1 MDSDEKLNRTLD
13 DIMEDYEGADSWETL
28 LSQKDGAVV
37 QFKCLKNG
45 QHYFCIEYSE
55 KFGEICLPEDIQEK
69 LRQKTVEKQMEH
81 FAVAESRYYYKTAY
95 GEECNEKLLKH
106 SVPLADYDGLVRII
120 LHKNVIVG
128 AMVKACFGDSALMFG
143 RPVCVYY
150 TSDNDGSGT
159 NDREDYAYL
168 LYQDEASK
176 QD

>member
-13 DIMEDYEGADSWETL
+13 DIMEDYEGSDSWETL
-28 LSQKDGAVV
+28 LSKKDGAVI

-55 KFGEICLPEDIQEK
+55 KFGEICLPGDIQEK
-69 LRQKTVEKQMEH
+69 LRHKTVEKQMEH
-81 FAVAESRYYYKTAY
+81 FAVAESRHYYKTAY
-95 GEECNEKLLKH
+95 GEECNEKLLKL
-106 SVPLADYDGLVRII
+106 SVPLADHDGLVRII

-128 AMVKACFGDSALMFG
+128 AMVKACFGDAALMFG

-150 TSDNDGSGT
+150 ASDNEGSGT

-168 LYQDEASK
+168 LYQDEASE

>member
-1 MDSDEKLNRTLD
+1 MDSDGKLNRTLD
-13 DIMEDYEGADSWETL
+13 DIMEDYEGSDSWETQ
-28 LSQKDGAVV
+28 LSQKSGTVV

-45 QHYFCIEYSE
+45 QHYFCVEYSDQ
-55 KFGEICLPEDIQEK
+55 FGEICLPEDIQEK
-69 LRQKTVEKQMEH
+69 LRQETVEKQMEH
-81 FAVAESRYYYKTAY
+81 FAIAESRHYYKTAY

-143 RPVCVYY
+143 RPVCVHY